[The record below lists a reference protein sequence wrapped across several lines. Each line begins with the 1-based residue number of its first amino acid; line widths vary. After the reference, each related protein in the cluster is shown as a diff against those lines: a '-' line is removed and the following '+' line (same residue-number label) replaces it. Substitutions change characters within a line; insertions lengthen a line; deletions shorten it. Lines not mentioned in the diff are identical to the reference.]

1 VQYAHKKGGICTMKK
16 GNKKEGLNTIEV
28 TDEMLAVIEQVQG
41 RKAFEKEQAKQRNNG
56 DRFVQL
62 NTKILHRQ
70 SKTFKNIKDYQLM
83 SFFYDKMNRS
93 NALMV
98 SQTRL
103 CQVLDC
109 HRNTLR
115 EVIKRLQ
122 ELRYINVVKIGVNNC
137 YVVNEEVAWK
147 TGRDK
152 KGVAIFSATVV
163 AEWDDQLS
171 EHFNLWTKPLQ
182 PIPRSF
188 IESLEDDKEK
198 NKLAVIRKKV
208 KDYELDGKTTT
219 TLDNLINE
227 GRCEDTA
234 EMFPDKFVEKLN
246 NR

>member
-1 VQYAHKKGGICTMKK
+1 MKK

-28 TDEMLAVIEQVQG
+28 TDEMLAVFEKVQSS
-41 RKAFEKEQAKQRNNG
+41 KAFEKELAKQRNNG

-98 SQTRL
+98 SQARL

-115 EVIKRLQ
+115 EVIKRLEQ
-122 ELRYINVVKIGVNNC
+122 LRYINVVKFGVNNC

-152 KGVAIFSATVV
+152 KGVAMFSATVV

-171 EHFNLWTKPLQ
+171 EHFNLWKKPLQ

-188 IESLEDDKEK
+188 MESVKEDKE
-198 NKLAVIRKKV
+198 NDKLAALRQKV
-208 KDYELDGKTTT
+208 KDFELEGKTTT

-234 EMFPDKFVEKLN
+234 EMFPEK
-246 NR
+246 